1 MFGFPII
8 IPVSKG
14 IIQEFNDSEYHG
26 HLSSKVV
33 GKHIDE
39 LKDICKNRLYKSW
52 VKNWSIAKVYAET
65 RYNNIVFDIQAVKQK
80 IAIFEK
86 TTITRPSKS
95 DYFYRVVSDKT
106 FNERVENLSLNKKQ
120 AYILLRELEEKLK
133 DAEDKINF
141 AKLQVFNEHQTQF

>member
-39 LKDICKNRLYKSW
+39 LKDICKNKLYKSW
-52 VKNWSIAKVYAET
+52 VKNWSIAKVYSET
-65 RYNNIVFDIQAVKQK
+65 RYNNILFDIQTVKRN

-86 TTITRPSKS
+86 TTIAQPTKS
-95 DYFYRVVSDKT
+95 DYYYKFESKES
-106 FNERVENLSLNKKQ
+106 FNERVQTLSLNKKQ

-133 DAEDKINF
+133 DAEGKINF